1 MPYWISISIRL
12 VLVLLAVLPAPG
24 RRDVWFKNGQPTRQ
38 ARSLI
43 EAFATAADAGL
54 DPEDYHAS
62 NWTAPTIAVN
72 RQNDDVLNRAFT
84 ADAQRLIGDLRYG
97 RIPARTLA
105 MCANVE
111 RILSALAISADPRS
125 LLNSL
130 DPPFPAY
137 RRTLNALEQYRC
149 LAQADG
155 GQKIPMPPRSIHEGD
170 EWSGLQGVRRR
181 LRLLGD
187 LPETGQ
193 LTDAIRCFQARHGLA
208 ITGAVDRATV
218 LAMNAPVAH
227 RIRQIEL
234 TLERWR
240 WAPRS
245 FSYPPIVVNIP
256 EFELRGLDEHNR
268 TALQMKVVVGRALGH
283 RTPVFEAEMQ
293 YVIFNP
299 WWEVPPSIARREL
312 APQFARSADALR
324 RNNYE
329 VVRRDGSLVT
339 RQSISPNVL
348 EGIRSGEYRVRQA
361 PGARNALGAV
371 KFIFPNAHNV
381 YLHGTPATELF
392 SRTRRDF
399 SHGCIRVEHPEELAE
414 WVLRQRPEWTAESI
428 HDAMTSRRTLTVH
441 LSRPIPVLIVYGT
454 AIVPESGE
462 VHFMDDIYGLD
473 AALDNQLRE
482 LKEQR
487 LFRAGYARD

>member
-234 TLERWR
+234 
-240 WAPRS
+240 
-245 FSYPPIVVNIP
+245 
-256 EFELRGLDEHNR
+256 RGLDEHNR

-414 WVLRQRPEWTAESI
+414 WVLRQRPEWTAERV
-428 HDAMTSRRTLTVH
+428 HDGMTNGRTLAVT
-441 LSRPIPVLIVYGT
+441 LSRPIPVLI
-454 AIVPESGE
+454 
-462 VHFMDDIYGLD
+462 
-473 AALDNQLRE
+473 
-482 LKEQR
+482 
-487 LFRAGYARD
+487 